1 LATHLTFTLSHNK
14 VHMSYS
20 SILKKYVKA
29 RYGNWLLVQLPSG
42 SWASIWAAALGL
54 EDMCEVVVTGTP
66 RFDGDSL
73 ALSYA
78 TRSEA
83 LQRIVSGIEHESR
96 NNRGQDAE
104 TMKPFL
110 KKARLALLR
119 EGQRSQA

>member
-1 LATHLTFTLSHNK
+1 
-14 VHMSYS
+14 MSYS

-42 SWASIWAAALGL
+42 SWASIWDAVLGL
-54 EDMCEVVVTGTP
+54 EDMCEAVVTGTS
-66 RFDGDSL
+66 RFEGDSL

-83 LQRIVSGIEHESR
+83 LQRIVISIEQKSR
-96 NNRGQDAE
+96 NNRDQDAE

-119 EGQRSQA
+119 EEQRLQA

>member
-1 LATHLTFTLSHNK
+1 LTKNLTFTLSHNK

-42 SWASIWAAALGL
+42 NWASLWAAVVGL
-54 EDMCEVVVTGTP
+54 EDMCEVVLTGTP

-83 LQRIVSGIEHESR
+83 LQRIVTGIEHESR
-96 NNRGQDAE
+96 NNRGRDTE
-104 TMKPFL
+104 MMKPFL

-119 EGQRSQA
+119 EAQSPEA